1 MLDQFLYAFVTL
13 TALMAPLVEL
23 PVFLAIVEGQ
33 SPGELRSAAAKV
45 AAGSFFILATAALA
59 GHLLLDLFGVSLPAF
74 RAAGGLVLVVI
85 GLAMLKGLSSAVVTD
100 ARLDAADP
108 QDRLWM
114 PLVMPL
120 IAGPAAITTAITLS
134 IRERDQ
140 GSLIPLST
148 LLAIAAATLVVLAI
162 LLGARALS
170 RVVSGRTA
178 RLFERF
184 LGLILVAVGFQMG
197 LTGIYGFLATVV
209 A

>member
-1 MLDQFLYAFVTL
+1 M
-13 TALMAPLVEL
+13 
-23 PVFLAIVEGQ
+23 
-33 SPGELRSAAAKV
+33 
-45 AAGSFFILATAALA
+45 
-59 GHLLLDLFGVSLPAF
+59 SLPAF

-85 GLAMLKGLSSAVVTD
+85 GLEMLKGLSSAVVTD
-100 ARLDAADP
+100 ARLDADP

-140 GSLIPLST
+140 ASLIPLST

-162 LLGARALS
+162 LLGARTLS
-170 RVVSGRTA
+170 RVVSGRAA

-197 LTGIYGFLATVV
+197 LTGIYGFLMTVV